1 MTQLQ
6 SVDLQVSVYR
16 DSQIRWNQIISY
28 YWMNI
33 FFIVFDLR
41 WVVSSRPSN
50 NGFIFR
56 DFREIRGMPLKF
68 AFRSFFEL
76 RKNINTVFRGIS
88 AAGHRRLI
96 ARCPYPE

>member
-1 MTQLQ
+1 
-6 SVDLQVSVYR
+6 
-16 DSQIRWNQIISY
+16 
-28 YWMNI
+28 MN
-33 FFIVFDLR
+33 FFFVFDLT
-41 WVVSSRPSN
+41 WAVSSN
-50 NGFIFR
+50 KGVFIIR

-96 ARCPYPE
+96 ARCPYPEWNIHCHQPKFERPKK